1 MLHLRRLTPNPS
13 SYPLSSPPSFS
24 IFLHP
29 RSSSSFSRNLRIQFC
44 GSDPLSATAYHQPS
58 PPARSIPPFN
68 VSILDLVQRPST
80 SRQDPLEDYSVS
92 PAGASAA
99 SSALRYYPPVPSP
112 ELPYPYP
119 ALLLCICSRL
129 QTTSR
134 ERLADLVDNHFS
146 FHNPQLFTA
155 ERGVPVILEASE
167 LTLPSQPTAATPII
181 HLALCDY
188 QNKYSCPAESLAPP
202 RDLLQTLLPPADAGA
217 TSTPA
222 AGSAT
227 RKRKASARQ
236 DQPSAAPSQPTAPS
250 PPRRSKKQRT
260 TAPSTASSAG
270 SAAGSRRTPRSRPT
284 MSQPGPSSRPSE
296 ELKST
301 TSPPPSRRR
310 SSRNGESSST
320 EMALPPP
327 DGKQTTKSGQPSD
340 RLAATQSPPPRRH
353 QKKRSAKTNPD
364 VTERDAEEDL
374 EEHEENHETA
384 ESPTGDSNDGTNHS
398 AFDDEDLDPF
408 HSSLFGG
415 RGAMGLQSTLRAL
428 SGMMSGMSSRLR
440 DILSNLRSKENPSLQ
455 LIALQELSDLLLVS
469 NEDNLSGQFSP
480 DPYVKELVSLMQPNQ
495 FGEENPEIMLL
506 ACRCLANLMEALRG
520 SVANV
525 VYGGAVPIL
534 CQKLLDIQF
543 IDLAEQALSTLAK
556 ISVDFPASIVR
567 EGGLTACLT
576 YLEFFPT
583 STQRTAV
590 TTAANC
596 CRNLPHDSFPVVR
609 DVMPTLLNVLSSND
623 PKVVEQGCLCVS
635 RIVESFKFRSEN
647 LEELIEP
654 PMLKA
659 VLRLLLPGT
668 TNLIGPHIHTQFLR
682 VLAIT
687 AKASPRLSIELLK
700 MDVVDTLYQIL
711 TGVSPPE
718 DTDSTA
724 VKMDSVL
731 VMQALIHRPRE
742 QVFETLNVICELLP
756 GVPSREASKTD
767 SVLSSYFDN
776 NMSIG
781 LKSSKSKDTSEERLA
796 LFEES
801 KPELK
806 RFATIL
812 FPTLT
817 DAYSSTVNL
826 HVRQKVLIAQLKM
839 LHILEPAIIEDA
851 LRTVPYASFLASI
864 LSQKDHA
871 SLVSLALRCSELLF
885 QRLEHVYQ
893 HQFHREGVI
902 SEIVK
907 LSEAPLSADGE
918 KAEEAKKKSAN
929 DSNDVEMVDA
939 GNASSSKNDEDS
951 EDDGD
956 DFDEDEDNEDDSDSE
971 DSSVSGR
978 HSLAKMDNALN
989 DLVIRDAQA
998 FLKVYE
1004 AGHGATARIEALR
1017 ILTELQNLAGR
1028 IRECYTS
1035 QDEDGLALFKSLA
1048 SYFDGDALESIT
1060 SSELLNS
1067 GIIEVLLEV
1076 LGDSQGKK
1084 SSAQCLPGLASD
1096 NYAAPNI
1103 RVARSAFLQAFM
1115 GATISEKAQS
1125 QSTAVTPFSV
1135 LIRKLQDLLSRT
1147 EHFEVLT
1154 VSHNSLENTRSNAT
1168 HMLGKQLRLKLVA
1181 EDGTEVPRPYRNIM
1195 VAIHAIATFKALDDF
1210 LQPRIAMSE
1219 RPRSSRQTRDSIL
1232 SQISEAARLR
1242 DQLAGSHSSLGSS
1255 GRNPGG
1261 RTGGRSQA
1269 NQSADEEQ
1277 GRTASG
1283 HRHHRR
1289 LHLQQEEDDHDD
1301 EPLEC
1306 ADERQLSE
1314 EEEDIDD
1321 GDEDEELNTIVD
1333 DLEDDLEEDPVHD
1346 PTAVNMEVA
1355 SSGKVTARKEDGTR
1369 IGTPSQSAPASKPS
1383 SSTPSTASSNPL
1395 RNPSLATAGR
1405 PFQSY
1410 AAAMASIPQDWHIE
1424 FSVDGKPVSSD
1435 TTVYRAVHHNRD
1447 NIEETQ
1453 AKNVWTAIH
1462 TVTFRRVPGPP
1473 PPEPSTLANSGQ
1485 EDSCSGDSLEIPSSL
1500 SKDATT
1506 ASILRLLRVL
1516 HEMNATID
1524 DILTE
1529 NRDPVNITP
1538 EPLAQF
1544 INTKLTAKVN
1554 RQLEEPLIVA
1564 SSCLPNWSE
1573 DLARLFSFLFPFE
1586 TRHLFLQSTA
1596 FGYSRA
1602 MMRWHNSQSTEDSR
1616 RDMRRDDRPFL
1627 GRLQR
1632 QKVRISR
1639 ARILDSA
1646 MKVMEL
1652 YGSSPS
1658 VLEVEYFEEV
1668 GTGLGPTLEFYSTV
1682 SKEFSKKKHKIWRET
1697 DDVSAAPEYAFGKR
1711 GLFPAPMSD
1720 EQASNESGKKQ
1731 LNLFKIL
1738 GKFVARSML
1747 DSRIIDISFNP
1758 AFFRIADTLSS
1769 VAPSLGTV
1777 KAVDEDLAKSL
1788 IMLKQFVK
1796 AKKNINKNKSLSDK
1810 QKAEAIQNIEVDGVR
1825 VDDLSLDFT
1834 LPGYPH
1840 IELVPNGSDIF
1851 LNIDNV
1857 DQYIERVIDMTLG
1870 VGVRRQVDAFRTGF
1884 SQVFPFSSLRAFTPS
1899 ELVMLFGQA
1908 EEDWTIE
1915 TLMDSI
1921 KADHGFNM
1929 DSRSVRN
1936 LLQTMSELDKQQ
1948 RRDFLQFVTGSP
1960 KLPIGGFKSLT
1971 PIFTVVCRPS
1981 EPPYTPDDYLPSVM
1995 TCVNYLKLPD
2005 YSSLDFLK
2013 ARLSVAIKEG
2023 QGAFHLS

>member
-1 MLHLRRLTPNPS
+1 MSRRIT
-13 SYPLSSPPSFS
+13 
-24 IFLHP
+24 
-29 RSSSSFSRNLRIQFC
+29 RSAARA
-44 GSDPLSATAYHQPS
+44 AT
-58 PPARSIPPFN
+58 
-68 VSILDLVQRPST
+68 DLPST
-80 SRQDPLEDYSVS
+80 D
-92 PAGASAA
+92 
-99 SSALRYYPPVPSP
+99 PVPSD
-112 ELPYPYP
+112 
-119 ALLLCICSRL
+119 
-129 QTTSR
+129 TT
-134 ERLADLVDNHFS
+134 
-146 FHNPQLFTA
+146 
-155 ERGVPVILEASE
+155 
-167 LTLPSQPTAATPII
+167 
-181 HLALCDY
+181 
-188 QNKYSCPAESLAPP
+188 APP
-202 RDLLQTLLPPADAGA
+202 RAN
-217 TSTPA
+217 S
-222 AGSAT
+222 
-227 RKRKASARQ
+227 RKRRSSARQ
-236 DQPSAAPSQPTAPS
+236 DPQSDTADTAAPS
-250 PPRRSKKQRT
+250 PPRRSKRQRISAPRPAPAAPPT
-260 TAPSTASSAG
+260 TAAIA
-270 SAAGSRRTPRSRPT
+270 SRRGVRRSANPA

-296 ELKST
+296 DAKST
-301 TSPPPSRRR
+301 TPPPPSRRR
-310 SSRNGESSST
+310 SGRN
-320 EMALPPP
+320 
-327 DGKQTTKSGQPSD
+327 D
-340 RLAATQSPPPRRH
+340 RLPTTQSPPPRR
-353 QKKRSAKTNPD
+353 QKKRAAKSNPD
-364 VTERDAEEDL
+364 ILMPDAEEDVEDQDDK
-374 EEHEENHETA
+374 EEQEG
-384 ESPTGDSNDGTNHS
+384 SPTGDSHDGTNPS
-398 AFDDEDLDPF
+398 AFGEEDLESF
-408 HSSLFGG
+408 HNSLFGG

-440 DILSNLRSKENPSLQ
+440 DILCNLRQKDNPSLQ

-480 DPYVKELVSLMQPNQ
+480 DPYVKELVILMQPNQ

-525 VYGGAVPIL
+525 VYGKAVPIL

-556 ISVDFPASIVR
+556 ISVDFPASIVQ

-576 YLEFFPT
+576 YLDFFPT

-635 RIVESFKFRSEN
+635 RIVESFKYRPQN

-654 PMLKA
+654 AMLKA

-682 VLAIT
+682 VLAIVS
-687 AKASPRLSIELLK
+687 KASPRLSIELLK
-700 MDVVDTLYQIL
+700 MDIVDTLYQIL
-711 TGVSPPE
+711 TGVSPPQ
-718 DTDSTA
+718 DVDSTA

-742 QVFETLNVICELLP
+742 QVSEALNVICELLP
-756 GVPSREASKTD
+756 GASSDEASQADTL
-767 SVLSSYFDN
+767 LSLYFHN
-776 NMSIG
+776 SMSLG
-781 LKSSKSKDTSEERLA
+781 LKSSKVTENPDERRVLLEDCKA
-796 LFEES
+796 
-801 KPELK
+801 ELK
-806 RFATIL
+806 RFAAIL

-826 HVRQKVLIAQLKM
+826 HVRQKVLIAHLKM
-839 LHILEPAIIEDA
+839 IHILEPSLIEDA

-864 LSQKDHA
+864 LSQKDHV
-871 SLVSLALRCSELLF
+871 SLVALALRCAELLF

-907 LSEAPLSADGE
+907 LAEGEPSTVEVAHQTSSGNKGHAD
-918 KAEEAKKKSAN
+918 AS
-929 DSNDVEMVDA
+929 SDVDMDA
-939 GNASSSKNDEDS
+939 GDGPRRKNKHEDSDEDLDNE
-951 EDDGD
+951 EDDA
-956 DFDEDEDNEDDSDSE
+956 DEDHDDMSDSE
-971 DSSVSGR
+971 TSSIPGHQSVEKLDMSI
-978 HSLAKMDNALN
+978 N

-998 FLKVYE
+998 FLQVYE
-1004 AGHGATARIEALR
+1004 EGHGDSVRNEAQR
-1017 ILTELQNLAGR
+1017 ILNDLQSLATN
-1028 IRECYTS
+1028 IRKCYAS
-1035 QDEDGLALFKSLA
+1035 RGDKDGLPLFKTLA

-1067 GIIEVLLEV
+1067 GIIEVLLDV
-1076 LGDSQGKK
+1076 LTDFK
-1084 SSAQCLPGLASD
+1084 
-1096 NYAAPNI
+1096 APCI
-1103 RVARSAFLQAFM
+1103 RYARSAFLKAFM
-1115 GATISEKAQS
+1115 GSTISEKAQS
-1125 QSTAVTPFSV
+1125 QSTATTPFSV

-1154 VSHNSLENTRSNAT
+1154 VSHNSLENTRTNAAY
-1168 HMLGKQLRLKLVA
+1168 MLAKQLRLKLVA
-1181 EDGTEVPRPYRNIM
+1181 EDGTDVPRPYKNLM
-1195 VAIHAIATFKALDDF
+1195 VSIHAIATFKALDDF
-1210 LQPRIAMSE
+1210 LQPRIAVSD
-1219 RPRSSRQTRDSIL
+1219 RPRQSRNRDSIL
-1232 SQISEAARLR
+1232 SQIAQAARMR
-1242 DQLAGSHSSLGSS
+1242 DQLTSDAPPRTPSTGHRPTHSAGAGGNPNEDPAVSNNQAAS
-1255 GRNPGG
+1255 GTRNY
-1261 RTGGRSQA
+1261 Q
-1269 NQSADEEQ
+1269 
-1277 GRTASG
+1277 RTA
-1283 HRHHRR
+1283 
-1289 LHLQQEEDDHDD
+1289 LQQEDDEDD

-1306 ADERQLSE
+1306 ADERQISD
-1314 EEEDIDD
+1314 EDEDD
-1321 GDEDEELNTIVD
+1321 AGDAEEDEELNAIVD
-1333 DLEDDLEEDPVHD
+1333 DLDDELEDDNVHD

-1369 IGTPSQSAPASKPS
+1369 VGTPSHSTPKPS
-1383 SSTPSTASSNPL
+1383 SSAPGPGSTAQS
-1395 RNPSLATAGR
+1395 SLATAGR
-1405 PFQSY
+1405 PFSSY

-1424 FSVDGKPVSSD
+1424 FCVDGKLVPSD
-1435 TTVYRAVHHNRD
+1435 TTVYRAVHHNREQLD
-1447 NIEETQ
+1447 ETKS
-1453 AKNVWTAIH
+1453 KNVWSAIH
-1462 TVTFRRVPGPP
+1462 TVTYRRVPGPP
-1473 PPEPSTLANSGQ
+1473 PPEPSTLANS
-1485 EDSCSGDSLEIPSSL
+1485 EKEASLGADGLEMPSSL
-1500 SKDATT
+1500 SKDAIT
-1506 ASILRLLRVL
+1506 ALILRVLRVL

-1524 DILTE
+1524 DILMDA
-1529 NRDPVNITP
+1529 RDHASITP

-1544 INTKLTAKVN
+1544 INTKLTAKMN

-1564 SSCLPNWSE
+1564 SSCLPSWSE

-1586 TRHLFLQSTA
+1586 TRHLFLQSTS

-1602 MMRWHNSQSTEDSR
+1602 MTRWQNSQSAEDSR

-1639 ARILDSA
+1639 ARILESA

-1682 SKEFSKKKHKIWRET
+1682 SKEFSRRRLKIWRES
-1697 DDVSAAPEYAFGKR
+1697 DGHSSADYAFGKR
-1711 GLFPAPMSD
+1711 GLFPAPMSE
-1720 EQASNESGKKQ
+1720 EQASHDTGKKQ
-1731 LNLFKIL
+1731 LNIFKVL

-1747 DSRIIDISFNP
+1747 DSRIIDVSFNP

-1769 VAPSLGTV
+1769 VAPSLGTI
-1777 KAVDEDLAKSL
+1777 KAVDEGLAKSL
-1788 IMLKQFVK
+1788 GMLKQFVN
-1796 AKKNINKNKSLSDK
+1796 AKN
-1810 QKAEAIQNIEVDGVR
+1810 AIQEDRTLSQQDKSKAIQSIVVDGAR
-1825 VDDLSLDFT
+1825 VEDLGLDFT
-1834 LPGYPH
+1834 LPGYPS
-1840 IELVPNGSDIF
+1840 IDLVPGGSDIS
-1851 LNIDNV
+1851 LTIENV
-1857 DQYIERVIDMTLG
+1857 DKYVERVIDMTLG
-1870 VGVRRQVDAFRTGF
+1870 SGVRHQVDAFRAGF

-1936 LLQTMSELDKQQ
+1936 LLQTMSEMDKQQ

-1981 EPPYTPDDYLPSVM
+1981 EPPYTADDYLPSVM

-2005 YSSLDFLK
+2005 YSSLEELK
-2013 ARLSVAIKEG
+2013 NRLSVAIKEG